1 MTRRRIFET
10 GLLGVFVMTLALQAE
25 DKKEPAKSE
34 KAVPAVL
41 NFKMKSLGGK
51 EVDLSKYQ
59 GKVVLM
65 VNVASKCGAT
75 PQYTPLQELHEKY
88 KDQGFVVL
96 GFPCNQFGAQEPGTA
111 TEIEEF
117 CTENYGVTFDMF
129 EKIDVNGEKAAPLYK
144 YLTSK
149 ETNPDSAGKINWN
162 FEKFLISRDGKI
174 VSRFKTQISPDEP
187 EVVKAIEAE
196 IGKK

>member
-1 MTRRRIFET
+1 MTRRRIFEM

-25 DKKEPAKSE
+25 DKKEPAKPE

-88 KDQGFVVL
+88 KDQGLVVL

-111 TEIEEF
+111 F
-117 CTENYGVTFDMF
+117 SGFAGSF
-129 EKIDVNGEKAAPLYK
+129 L
-144 YLTSK
+144 S
-149 ETNPDSAGKINWN
+149 SA
-162 FEKFLISRDGKI
+162 
-174 VSRFKTQISPDEP
+174 
-187 EVVKAIEAE
+187 
-196 IGKK
+196 

>member
-1 MTRRRIFET
+1 
-10 GLLGVFVMTLALQAE
+10 
-25 DKKEPAKSE
+25 
-34 KAVPAVL
+34 
-41 NFKMKSLGGK
+41 MKSLGGK

-88 KDQGFVVL
+88 KDQGLVVL

-149 ETNPDSAGKINWN
+149 ETNPDSPGKINWN

-174 VSRFKTQISPDEP
+174 VNRFKTPISPDDP

-196 IGKK
+196 IAKK

>member
-1 MTRRRIFET
+1 
-10 GLLGVFVMTLALQAE
+10 
-25 DKKEPAKSE
+25 
-34 KAVPAVL
+34 
-41 NFKMKSLGGK
+41 
-51 EVDLSKYQ
+51 
-59 GKVVLM
+59 
-65 VNVASKCGAT
+65 
-75 PQYTPLQELHEKY
+75 
-88 KDQGFVVL
+88 VL

-149 ETNPDSAGKINWN
+149 ETNPDSPGKINWN